1 MLTAETFP
9 ELGMARSPVPAPTA
23 MVVCPH
29 YLASKAGLNILSQ
42 GGNAV
47 DAAIAVQAALS
58 VVYPHMTGLGGD
70 GFWLGYHALSGQL
83 YGLNGSGRAG
93 SGCDRAHF
101 ARLGLAAIPQ
111 RGPQAVITVPGG
123 VSSWGE
129 AHQRFGQLP
138 WADLLQPAIA
148 LAEGGYPVSQSQ
160 AYWTGVNRDHLQ
172 AYGGT
177 KNPFLPSGTVP
188 RAGSQMTNQPLG
200 ATLRRLAIAGPQ
212 DLYQGDLAA
221 KLVTYLSTLDGWL
234 TQEDFAR
241 HSATWVDPID
251 THYRGYRVCQLPPNT
266 QGFTVLQMLNILEG
280 FNLHTVGH
288 GTADYYHL
296 LVEAIKLAFADRDR
310 WLGDPDFTDIPITEL
325 ISKSYGDRRRARLSM
340 ATAQSYPALQV
351 GGDTTYTAVVDGEGN
366 AVSVIQSNYFDFGSA
381 VVPPDLG
388 FVLQNRGSLFSLD
401 ADHPNTLEP
410 GKRPFHTLM
419 PGLVLNGEGHPHLVL
434 GTMGGEGQ
442 PQTQLALLTRMLDF
456 GFDPQTAIDLP
467 RWVWGRTWGEATTQL
482 AMENRIS
489 AEVRQE
495 LVSRGHQVTEAPA
508 WAEKMG
514 HAHAILV
521 DSEGLQ
527 GGCDRRSDGA
537 IACL

>member
-1 MLTAETFP
+1 MP
-9 ELGMARSPVPAPTA
+9 KA

-29 YLASKAGLNILSQ
+29 YLASTAGLNILSL

-47 DAAIAVQAALS
+47 DAAIATQAALG

-70 GFWLGYHALSGQL
+70 GFWLGYDNRSGQL

-93 SGCDRAHF
+93 AGCDRTLFTH
-101 ARLGLAAIPQ
+101 LNAIPQ

-123 VSSWGE
+123 VAAWGE
-129 AHQRFGQLP
+129 AHQRFGKLP

-148 LAEGGYPVSQSQ
+148 LAEQGYPVSASQSR
-160 AYWTGVNRDHLQ
+160 WTRVNVDHLR
-172 AYGGT
+172 AYGER
-177 KNPFLPSGTVP
+177 NPFLPGGEVP
-188 RAGSQMTNQPLG
+188 QAGDWITNRPL
-200 ATLRRLAIAGPQ
+200 ATTLGRLATAGPQ
-212 DLYQGDLAA
+212 DLYQGDMAA
-221 KLVTYLSTLDGWL
+221 KLVTYLSSLGGLL
-234 TQEDFAR
+234 TKDDFAR
-241 HSATWVDPID
+241 HTTTWVDPIS
-251 THYRGYRVCQLPPNT
+251 TTYRGHRVCQLPPNT
-266 QGFTVLQMLNILEG
+266 QGFTVLQMLNVLEG

-296 LVEAIKLAFADRDR
+296 LVEATKLAFADRDR
-310 WLGDPDFTDIPITEL
+310 WLGDPDFVDIPLAEL
-325 ISKSYGDRRRARLSM
+325 IGKPYGDRRRARLSM
-340 ATAQSYPALQV
+340 AVAQGYPAMAQ
-351 GGDTTYTAVVDGEGN
+351 GGDTAYTAVVDGEGN
-366 AVSVIQSNYFDFGSA
+366 AVSLIQSLYFDFGSA

-388 FVLQNRGSLFSLD
+388 FPLQNRGALFSLD
-401 ADHPNTLEP
+401 PDHANALEP

-419 PGLVLNGEGHPHLVL
+419 PGLVLNSENRPYLVL

-442 PQTQLALLTRMLDF
+442 PQTQMALLTRMLDF

-467 RWVWGRTWGEATTQL
+467 RWVWGRTWGEATTQV
-482 AMENRIS
+482 AMESRIA

-495 LVSRGHQVTEAPA
+495 LARRGHQISVAPA

-514 HAHAILV
+514 HAHAIWV
-521 DSEGLQ
+521 EPEGLR